1 MITILFVSI
10 AVLALGL
17 GLIAGILLWKQKVI
31 KYDYNLRLDAIYDK
45 LSERDKSFIRH
56 YDAKLLELKEEFN
69 LNSPKEVSHLI
80 EKALTE
86 LKKELMI
93 IASTSLVNGEPFL
106 VPDCV
111 IEAHEK
117 GYLTKGFEFELGGT
131 VYKFCDI
138 QLASD
143 KELII
148 TTEKISKAL
157 FGQTKHAPI
166 TIYKDGLWLELK
178 PVTEK
183 KSLRDINIK

>member
-10 AVLALGL
+10 AVLALGF
-17 GLIAGILLWKQKVI
+17 GLITGILLWKQK
-31 KYDYNLRLDAIYDK
+31 
-45 LSERDKSFIRH
+45 
-56 YDAKLLELKEEFN
+56 ELKLEMREHYEN
-69 LNSPKEVSHLI
+69 VNKNASYTTKTIIEYVDRAVERTSGELNKGIENGLPYLI
-80 EKALTE
+80 KAELTSFKAQLINE
-86 LKKELMI
+86 
-93 IASTSLVNGEPFL
+93 ASTRLVNGKPFL

-111 IEAHEK
+111 IEAREK
-117 GYLTKGFEFELGGT
+117 GYLKKGFEFELGGT

-143 KELII
+143 RELII
-148 TTEKISKAL
+148 TTETISKAL